1 MADDT
6 TQRAAFAFLR
16 EHLQTQD
23 PFTLDEFRAATGWKK
38 PGTLNP
44 YLSKHYKGLIEPV
57 SGTHYRVTDAFWK
70 LITWRKFKGHVTQ
83 VRRVVTNYEPKRSKV
98 LIYDFL
104 MPLTNEE
111 HLRMTLDSLFYKD
124 RVRARLGTIGVAELA
139 KKYPRQE
146 AESEAIY
153 FDRLLD
159 FIKGHFVG
167 YSIYHVDGRFRSDR
181 LLTQDQAA
189 ALQKTGERY
198 LIDETTAVTRFI
210 FPYLDDQELSA
221 IQHLFQVLFVRS
233 IIQLV
238 NGEEQ
243 IWMVQSGSAGNQLHI
258 WEKLSEDAGEEEEMT
273 CRQWLLENGYEDVA
287 ALIDQALAKIQ
298 SKGRKSRRNWWD
310 TLAGGP
316 GGKPSVREG
325 IEFPV
330 LRVAQYRQGILVTPN
345 AICRDEHE
353 RPPDVV
359 TTNRWPQKKP
369 SSRTKR
375 SSQPASRKVSQQ
387 AKTT

>member
-1 MADDT
+1 M
-6 TQRAAFAFLR
+6 
-16 EHLQTQD
+16 
-23 PFTLDEFRAATGWKK
+23 
-38 PGTLNP
+38 
-44 YLSKHYKGLIEPV
+44 
-57 SGTHYRVTDAFWK
+57 
-70 LITWRKFKGHVTQ
+70 
-83 VRRVVTNYEPKRSKV
+83 VTNYEPKRSKV

-124 RVRARLGTIGVAELA
+124 RVRARLGTIGVAKLA

-221 IQHLFQVLFVRS
+221 IQQLFQVLFVRS

-243 IWMVQSGSAGNQLHI
+243 IWMVQSGSAGYQLHI
-258 WEKLSEDAGEEEEMT
+258 LEKLSEDAGEEEE
-273 CRQWLLENGYEDVA
+273 E
-287 ALIDQALAKIQ
+287 
-298 SKGRKSRRNWWD
+298 
-310 TLAGGP
+310 
-316 GGKPSVREG
+316 
-325 IEFPV
+325 
-330 LRVAQYRQGILVTPN
+330 
-345 AICRDEHE
+345 
-353 RPPDVV
+353 
-359 TTNRWPQKKP
+359 
-369 SSRTKR
+369 
-375 SSQPASRKVSQQ
+375 
-387 AKTT
+387 